1 MTQVIKGEEIY
12 LKRLVPEDVTD
23 RYVSWLNDTDVNKF
37 LECRFTIHSK
47 ESVKNYIRKLSQEES
62 NELFSIYRNEDSDHI
77 GNIKIGPIN
86 HVHQHATIGLII
98 GEKKYWGCGYGAKAI
113 RALSSHAFK
122 NLSLE
127 SLNAGC
133 YSENVG
139 SYKAFIKAG
148 WKITGYIKA
157 HWKNS
162 SGKRLDE
169 ILMSK
174 TKCEEIEFPQENGI
188 TLMGAGRLLEETVIQ
203 LKAESIKHV
212 YPGTKTCKRKVRRV
226 LTESWRRNYQ
236 TKNIKTQQQ
245 RDKKT

>member
-23 RYVSWLNDTDVNKF
+23 RYVSWLNDTNVNKF

-47 ESVKNYIRKLSQEES
+47 ESVKNYIRKLNQEES
-62 NELFSIYRNEDSDHI
+62 NELIYGIYRNEDSDHI

-98 GEKKYWGCGYGAKAI
+98 GEKRYWGYGYGAKAI

-148 WKITGYIKA
+148 LKIT
-157 HWKNS
+157 
-162 SGKRLDE
+162 
-169 ILMSK
+169 
-174 TKCEEIEFPQENGI
+174 
-188 TLMGAGRLLEETVIQ
+188 
-203 LKAESIKHV
+203 
-212 YPGTKTCKRKVRRV
+212 
-226 LTESWRRNYQ
+226 
-236 TKNIKTQQQ
+236 
-245 RDKKT
+245 